1 MAADILLYAA
11 HRVPVGGD
19 QDQHVELAP
28 DLAIRFN
35 RTYGQTFVVPELH
48 RGPATGRV
56 RDLLTPT
63 AKMSESDPD
72 EAGGVLRMLDSPE
85 VLRRRVLRV
94 VTDCDGEVRRD
105 EAAKP
110 GVTNLL
116 EILGVCSGTDPA
128 DAAARYT
135 SYGDLKTNTADAVVT
150 LLEPAQRRYAELAA
164 NPGGVDT
171 LAALTPSSSAIVRV
185 LQCVA
190 ATGLLWVVNSTKRAT
205 STVTSGAP
213 RGKSRSM
220 PANRYRP

>member
-85 VLRRRVLRV
+85 VLRRKVLRV

-116 EILGVCSGTDPA
+116 AILGVCSGTDPA

-171 LAALTPSSSAIVRV
+171 LAAAGRDRAAAGAAPQLDAAMRAI
-185 LQCVA
+185 
-190 ATGLLWVVNSTKRAT
+190 GL
-205 STVTSGAP
+205 
-213 RGKSRSM
+213 RS
-220 PANRYRP
+220 

>member
-1 MAADILLYAA
+1 
-11 HRVPVGGD
+11 
-19 QDQHVELAP
+19 
-28 DLAIRFN
+28 
-35 RTYGQTFVVPELH
+35 
-48 RGPATGRV
+48 
-56 RDLLTPT
+56 
-63 AKMSESDPD
+63 
-72 EAGGVLRMLDSPE
+72 MLDSPE

-171 LAALTPSSSAIVRV
+171 LAAAGAAPQLDAAMRAI
-185 LQCVA
+185 
-190 ATGLLWVVNSTKRAT
+190 GL
-205 STVTSGAP
+205 
-213 RGKSRSM
+213 RS
-220 PANRYRP
+220 